1 MRTVRPNIPAKKG
14 LGYGIWPLNN
24 KHGENLTYEKLLL
37 FHQPKAG
44 RYNLGKNSRL
54 FKHNPGIFVRV
65 SFLD

>member
-37 FHQPKAG
+37 FH
-44 RYNLGKNSRL
+44 
-54 FKHNPGIFVRV
+54 
-65 SFLD
+65 